1 VQAAGTIGTDVAPW
15 LSGAPTRC
23 QPHRREIRHANHHVC
38 CRPLRGSSGDAGA
51 RSRLRRSRRE
61 DRRGA
66 KTAAEHEAIAA
77 CYDGFAKDA
86 QAKANEHKA
95 MGAAYRKGGGPA
107 VGKLGLPQHCDHFT
121 KTFHDEAKMYEEMAK
136 AHRQMAKN
144 AR

>member
-1 VQAAGTIGTDVAPW
+1 MRTITFAAALFAAALAMPAMPARAADCDGLDAKIVA
-15 LSGAPTRC
+15 
-23 QPHRREIRHANHHVC
+23 
-38 CRPLRGSSGDAGA
+38 
-51 RSRLRRSRRE
+51 
-61 DRRGA
+61 A

-121 KTFHDEAKMYEEMAK
+121 KTFQDEAKMYEEMAK

-144 AR
+144 AK